1 MKRFTIF
8 AAMLLLSLAV
18 KAQEREWN
26 LQQCIEYAIE
36 NNISVKQSEISVE
49 QKEIALSNSINS
61 RLPGVSAGAGQ
72 NFSFGRGLTADN
84 TYANTNTTS
93 TSFSIGA
100 DMTVFNGFRTKY
112 EIARGRLD
120 LETATSELEKA
131 KDDIRVAVAQ
141 AYVQILYN
149 MEILDVAANQV
160 SIDEMQVNR
169 IESLLA
175 NGKASQVELSAQ
187 KATLAQSRLSQVQA
201 ANNLSLS
208 LLELTQ
214 LLELPSPEGFN
225 VQRPAIDRLQT
236 QLLPSPELIYEEAL
250 GIKASVKAE
259 ELKLENARL
268 GIERAKGA
276 YLPTLSLNGGLGTNY
291 YTSSGFESNPFLS
304 QMKNNFSQYLGMN
317 LSIPIFSRY
326 QTRNQIRSS
335 RLSYDSQALQLDL
348 TKKNL
353 FKEIQQAYYNAL
365 ASEEK
370 YRSSE
375 QAEQSARDAFEQV
388 TAKFEN
394 GKASI
399 TEYNESKGRY
409 VSAASDLAQARYQYL
424 YQTRLLDFYRGAEM
438 AF

>member
-1 MKRFTIF
+1 
-8 AAMLLLSLAV
+8 
-18 KAQEREWN
+18 
-26 LQQCIEYAIE
+26 
-36 NNISVKQSEISVE
+36 
-49 QKEIALSNSINS
+49 
-61 RLPGVSAGAGQ
+61 
-72 NFSFGRGLTADN
+72 
-84 TYANTNTTS
+84 
-93 TSFSIGA
+93 
-100 DMTVFNGFRTKY
+100 MTVFNGFRTKY

-201 ANNLSLS
+201 SNNLSLS

-268 GIERAKGA
+268 GIEQAKGA

>member
-1 MKRFTIF
+1 
-8 AAMLLLSLAV
+8 MLLLSLAA
-18 KAQEREWN
+18 KAQEREWT
-26 LQQCIEYAIE
+26 LQQCIEHAIE
-36 NNISVKQSEISVE
+36 NNISIKQSEISVE
-49 QKEIALSNSINS
+49 QKEIALNNSMNG

-84 TYANTNTTS
+84 TYVNTNTTS

-160 SIDEMQVNR
+160 SIDEMQVAR
-169 IESLLA
+169 IEALLE
-175 NGKASQVELSAQ
+175 NGKSSQVELSAQ

-214 LLELPSPEGFN
+214 LLELPSPEGFM
-225 VQRPAIDRLQT
+225 VQRPGVDRLQT

-268 GIERAKGA
+268 GIEQAKGA

-291 YTSSGFESNPFLS
+291 YTSSGFESNPFMS
-304 QMKNNFSQYLGMN
+304 QIKNNFSQYLGMN

-326 QTRNQIRSS
+326 QTRNQVRSS
-335 RLSYDSQALQLDL
+335 KLSYDSQALQLDL

-375 QAEQSARDAFEQV
+375 QAEQSARAAFEQV